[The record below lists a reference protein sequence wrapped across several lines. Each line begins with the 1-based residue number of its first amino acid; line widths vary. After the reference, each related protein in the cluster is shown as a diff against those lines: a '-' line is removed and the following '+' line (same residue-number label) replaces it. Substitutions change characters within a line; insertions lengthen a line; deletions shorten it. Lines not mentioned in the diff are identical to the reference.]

1 MEKTPKG
8 LLAWKFIPRPKK
20 VSRFSSSCFYSFMF
34 LLLSQP
40 WVPRE
45 PTLTS
50 IGGRHL
56 PTTAIPQDHPTN
68 QQHPPLAVTLMWLLP
83 TPQHLHT
90 IHTNSHLTH
99 YPTLSQA
106 DMEALWSL
114 EDKWKLSTQE
124 AVLLFVCTAFSVIG
138 VCTAVTLKKRARRRQ
153 VVGGEDVDGVESM
166 ISKKWGD
173 GGCGWG
179 SIKRVLMGTV
189 RWSGASKWDERPLP
203 LLAVQQYEGD
213 VGWQSH
219 NSVSPVWQRPILMG
233 EKCELPRFSGLIL
246 YDETGQPL
254 HQPDKETIQQVSKT
268 RSRRRI

>member
-1 MEKTPKG
+1 M
-8 LLAWKFIPRPKK
+8 
-20 VSRFSSSCFYSFMF
+20 
-34 LLLSQP
+34 
-40 WVPRE
+40 
-45 PTLTS
+45 
-50 IGGRHL
+50 
-56 PTTAIPQDHPTN
+56 
-68 QQHPPLAVTLMWLLP
+68 
-83 TPQHLHT
+83 
-90 IHTNSHLTH
+90 
-99 YPTLSQA
+99 
-106 DMEALWSL
+106 
-114 EDKWKLSTQE
+114 
-124 AVLLFVCTAFSVIG
+124 
-138 VCTAVTLKKRARRRQ
+138 
-153 VVGGEDVDGVESM
+153 VGGEDVDGVESM

-254 HQPDKETIQQVSKT
+254 HQPLFSGLNSSVSGDLGPHRGL
-268 RSRRRI
+268 RSEGNSLCSDLCL